1 MMEKKAPTSMME
13 KCSLFKYQS
22 GFEEMAESVKE
33 KLGAKSN
40 NPPSPSNTPIVQAPS
55 YYTQPS
61 FDFMK
66 DKGKGK

>member
-1 MMEKKAPTSMME
+1 MMEKKAPMSMME
-13 KCSLFKYQS
+13 KCALSEYQS
-22 GFEEMAESVKE
+22 GFEKMAESVKE

-40 NPPSPSNTPIVQAPS
+40 NPPSPSNAPIVQASS
-55 YYTQPS
+55 YYKQPS

>member
-1 MMEKKAPTSMME
+1 MIKKNEPMSMME
-13 KCSLFKYQS
+13 KCSLLEYQS
-22 GFEEMAESVKE
+22 GFEKMAERVKE

-40 NPPSPSNTPIVQAPS
+40 NPPSPSNAPIVQATS
-55 YYTQPS
+55 YYKQAS